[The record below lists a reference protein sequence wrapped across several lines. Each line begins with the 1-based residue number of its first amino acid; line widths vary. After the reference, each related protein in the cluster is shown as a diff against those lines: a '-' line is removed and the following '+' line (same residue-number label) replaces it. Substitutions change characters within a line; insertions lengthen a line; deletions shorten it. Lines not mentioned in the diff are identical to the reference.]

1 MTAVRMSSVCAGVS
15 FAENEAYD
23 FHVFTTPRFSAT
35 KTRPS
40 GANETTVG
48 LRRFVTTAWSTKPD
62 GRVSA
67 ARATNTVDG
76 IPGTTP
82 RSEAVASAIAATAR
96 PARPPTVRRGTWSR
110 RASTAEPHR
119 RAGRR
124 NLRLPPSR
132 YSPSTVG
139 LAVPARS
146 TPSNALAGRRRRR
159 PAASTAPP
167 SRATSP
173 DRHEP
178 HLDERGGR
186 WPHSIERRGDAAARR
201 GPRPERGGC
210 RGMALFVRQA
220 RLHPTRGESASPVDI
235 RVDGDG
241 ISSVRPSG
249 ELRPSGD
256 DLVLEADGRLVS
268 PPLVDPHVHLD
279 AVLTVGEPRY
289 NESGTLLEGIQTW
302 AERKPSLT
310 IDDVKDRARQAILWE
325 VAQGTGLIRSHVDVC
340 DPSLTALRAL
350 LELRD
355 EVADIV
361 DLRLIAFP
369 QDGILRYP
377 GGADLMREAV
387 RLGVDVIG
395 GIPHYELT
403 RDEGVESVHF
413 MFDLARET
421 GLPIDL
427 HCDETDDEQSR
438 FLEVVAARAIRDGM
452 QGRVVA
458 GHTTAMGSYN
468 DAYAF
473 KLIGI
478 LQQAGVTIVANPLDN
493 VVLQGRFDTYPKRR
507 GMTRVK
513 ELDAA
518 GVNVSCGHDSIMDPW
533 YPLGRGSML
542 DALSMLVHVAQMS
555 GRTELFR
562 AYEMV
567 TMNPARAAGIDW
579 GVKEGGTASFVVF
592 DCADE
597 AEAIRLRPA
606 ARWVVR
612 NGRVVAETEPA
623 RSLVHVDG
631 QAQPVAF
638 TPAAGVAV

>member
-1 MTAVRMSSVCAGVS
+1 
-15 FAENEAYD
+15 
-23 FHVFTTPRFSAT
+23 
-35 KTRPS
+35 
-40 GANETTVG
+40 
-48 LRRFVTTAWSTKPD
+48 
-62 GRVSA
+62 
-67 ARATNTVDG
+67 
-76 IPGTTP
+76 
-82 RSEAVASAIAATAR
+82 
-96 PARPPTVRRGTWSR
+96 
-110 RASTAEPHR
+110 
-119 RAGRR
+119 
-124 NLRLPPSR
+124 
-132 YSPSTVG
+132 
-139 LAVPARS
+139 
-146 TPSNALAGRRRRR
+146 
-159 PAASTAPP
+159 
-167 SRATSP
+167 
-173 DRHEP
+173 
-178 HLDERGGR
+178 
-186 WPHSIERRGDAAARR
+186 
-201 GPRPERGGC
+201 
-210 RGMALFVRQA
+210 MALFVRDA
-220 RLHPTRGESASPVDI
+220 RLHPTRGESTTPVDI
-235 RVDGDG
+235 RVDGAR
-241 ISSVRPSG
+241 IAQIRPRG
-249 ELRPSGD
+249 ELRPDAD
-256 DLVLEADGRLVS
+256 DVVLEAEGRLVS

-289 NESGTLLEGIQTW
+289 NESGTLIEGILTW

-310 IDDVKDRARQAILWE
+310 IEDVKRRAREAILWE

-350 LELRD
+350 IELRS
-355 EVADIV
+355 EVVDLV

-387 RLGVDVIG
+387 RLGVDAIG

-427 HCDETDDEQSR
+427 HCDETDDDQSR

-478 LQQAGVTIVANPLDN
+478 LRQAGVTIVANPLDN

-518 GVNVSCGHDSIMDPW
+518 GVNVACGHDSIMDPW

-542 DALSMLVHVAQMS
+542 DALSMLVHLGQMT
-555 GRTELFR
+555 GRGELFR
-562 AYEMV
+562 AWEMV
-567 TMNPARAAGIDW
+567 TTNPARAAEVPW
-579 GVKEGGTASFVVF
+579 GVKEGLPANFVVF
-592 DCADE
+592 DATDE
-597 AEAIRLRPA
+597 AEAIRLRPP

-612 NGRVVAETEPA
+612 NGRVIAETEPA
-623 RSLVHVDG
+623 RSVVRHDG
-631 QAQPVAF
+631 EAHEISF
-638 TPAAGVAV
+638 TKSTSEAREGVEA

>member
-1 MTAVRMSSVCAGVS
+1 MGLIVRDARV
-15 FAENEAYD
+15 
-23 FHVFTTPRFSAT
+23 HPT
-35 KTRPS
+35 S
-40 GANETTVG
+40 GA
-48 LRRFVTTAWSTKPD
+48 
-62 GRVSA
+62 
-67 ARATNTVDG
+67 
-76 IPGTTP
+76 
-82 RSEAVASAIAATAR
+82 
-96 PARPPTVRRGTWSR
+96 
-110 RASTAEPHR
+110 
-119 RAGRR
+119 
-124 NLRLPPSR
+124 
-132 YSPSTVG
+132 
-139 LAVPARS
+139 
-146 TPSNALAGRRRRR
+146 
-159 PAASTAPP
+159 
-167 SRATSP
+167 
-173 DRHEP
+173 
-178 HLDERGGR
+178 
-186 WPHSIERRGDAAARR
+186 
-201 GPRPERGGC
+201 RPE
-210 RGMALFVRQA
+210 
-220 RLHPTRGESASPVDI
+220 PVDVL
-235 RVDGDG
+235 VDGDRIAQIAERG
-241 ISSVRPSG
+241 AIG
-249 ELRPSGD
+249 AGDHTELD
-256 DLVLEADGRLVS
+256 AEGRLLS
-268 PPLVDPHVHLD
+268 PPLVDPHVHMD

-289 NESGTLLEGIQTW
+289 NESGTLIEGILTW

-310 IDDVKDRARQAILWE
+310 HEDVKSRAREAIRWE

-377 GGADLMREAV
+377 RGADLMREAV

-542 DALSMLVHVAQMS
+542 DALSMLVHLGQMT
-555 GRTELFR
+555 GRAELFR
-562 AYEMV
+562 AWEMV
-567 TMNPARAAGIDW
+567 TTNPARAAG
-579 GVKEGGTASFVVF
+579 VASLLEEGGSANFVVF

-597 AEAIRLRPA
+597 AEAIRLRPV

-612 NGRVVAETEPA
+612 NGRVVAETEPSRSVVHRAGA
-623 RSLVHVDG
+623 RT
-631 QAQPVAF
+631 PVTF
-638 TPAAGVAV
+638 TKGAADAERVGVA